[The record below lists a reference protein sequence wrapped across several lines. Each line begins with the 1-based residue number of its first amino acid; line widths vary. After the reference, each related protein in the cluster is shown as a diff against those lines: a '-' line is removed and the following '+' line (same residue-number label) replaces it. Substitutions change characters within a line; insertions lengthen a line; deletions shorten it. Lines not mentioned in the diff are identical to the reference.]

1 LPDVAT
7 QRSPKEV
14 MPIEEQDD
22 DGSATGPERVRMTA
36 MITRRTTFGALI
48 ACVVAPLMVGCQSL
62 PPARPAATSEL
73 NVVTSGGFNAAF
85 DTLATRYTAETGT
98 RIVTGHGP
106 SMGETPNAIPAR
118 LARGEAADV
127 VILARSGLDRLVAD
141 GKVARGTEIDL
152 GLSKIAVAVRAG
164 AAVPDISTPDA
175 LRATLIAAKSV
186 AWSDSASGVYI
197 QTTMLARLG
206 IADQVTPK
214 GRMIP
219 ATPVGEIV
227 ARGDAEIGFQQL
239 SELQPVKGIRI
250 VGLLPDSLQKVTV
263 FSGGIVAYSPRQRE
277 ARALLTY
284 LSSPSAD
291 AAIRASGL
299 EPAPRKAR
307 P

>member
-1 LPDVAT
+1 
-7 QRSPKEV
+7 
-14 MPIEEQDD
+14 
-22 DGSATGPERVRMTA
+22 MTA
-36 MITRRTTFGALI
+36 VTRRMAAGALL
-48 ACVVAPLMVGCQSL
+48 AAMVAPLMVGCQSL
-62 PPARPAATSEL
+62 PIARPAAQSEL

-85 DTLATRYTAETGT
+85 DALATRYTAETGT

-106 SMGETPNAIPAR
+106 SMGKTPNAIPAR

-127 VILARSGLDRLVAD
+127 VILARSGLDRLAAD
-141 GKVARGTEIDL
+141 SKIARGTEIDL

-164 AAVPDISTPDA
+164 APVPDISTPDA

-214 GRMIP
+214 GKMIP

-239 SELQPVKGIRI
+239 SELKPVKGIRI

-263 FSGGIVAYSPRQRE
+263 FSGGVVAYSPRQRE
-277 ARALLTY
+277 AQALLTY